1 MIQLQKRRFPLEANA
16 VTRLA
21 MQTSN
26 KRYARSDYPVE
37 GRAQLHTVVIRS
49 TAFHGMVTLPAIAR
63 EWRLLIVAN
72 LEGLKRD
79 FQSPCLMATR
89 PHAGNSVELGSQGV
103 VRRVLEG
110 F

>member
-1 MIQLQKRRFPLEANA
+1 MIRLQKRRFPLEANA

-26 KRYARSDYPVE
+26 KRYARSAYPVE
-37 GRAQLHTVVIRS
+37 GRAQFHRVVIRS

-79 FQSPCLMATR
+79 F
-89 PHAGNSVELGSQGV
+89 
-103 VRRVLEG
+103 
-110 F
+110 

>member
-1 MIQLQKRRFPLEANA
+1 MIRLQKRRFPLEANA

-26 KRYARSDYPVE
+26 KRYARSAYPVE
-37 GRAQLHTVVIRS
+37 GRAQLHRVVIRS

-72 LEGLKRD
+72 LEGLK
-79 FQSPCLMATR
+79 TR
-89 PHAGNSVELGSQGV
+89 LSVPSLRTRVSRGPLVQIAGPQLRN
-103 VRRVLEG
+103 RIA
-110 F
+110 